1 MLLTEERM
9 CTHGKVLDH
18 RQCSAFFLKINNW
31 RLLRYKL
38 KKRVLNQGR
47 QQLVFNESFFIS
59 DNCFT
64 NIQPGKIPTCGSQ
77 SHMQLQKLRCI
88 YDCINTYP
96 PKFQHLPESTFSIA
110 IKHPRRIVFSFCSR
124 WADVWNHG
132 LVFHS
137 WCIYCLDFSL
147 QVTRSKPWQLH
158 PARRRVT
165 VVQKGLLRI
174 ECLIAPV
181 RTQAGAKPDGPWMS

>member
-1 MLLTEERM
+1 MVNFWIIDNT
-9 CTHGKVLDH
+9 VLFKKKSITGDCWG
-18 RQCSAFFLKINNW
+18 RSWK
-31 RLLRYKL
+31 REYK
-38 KKRVLNQGR
+38 RGR
-47 QQLVFNESFFIS
+47 QKLVFKGSFFIS

-88 YDCINTYP
+88 YDCINTNP